1 MALSTDDI
9 KTIKQY
15 ADKLEKWAENL
26 SYNTGPAGNLWVEL
40 TLLLYP
46 QDVQSIA
53 FWLGNIPTTGQNIR
67 KELEELSK
75 LVQEVD
81 AWRNQGIYPEDLGEF
96 CARIHK
102 LMKITRNIVSILR
115 TLSGSGEGDPIL
127 RTNCKMG
134 TQSEPPETKVIAVE
148 KSNAPE
154 TQQTNPASIEPA
166 CTPDKTLSKEA
177 LMAYELHCKMGLPI
191 QQVAKRM
198 TAELKLDKALR
209 PWQISRWIKQVENG
223 HKHTRIPIRSIAPRT
238 SGTTVRSAQIDAA
251 AQADHNKT

>member
-26 SYNTGPAGNLWVEL
+26 SYNTRPTGNLWLQL

-53 FWLGNIPTTGQNIR
+53 FWLGNILTTGQNIR

-81 AWRNQGIYPEDLGEF
+81 AWRNQGVYPEDSGEF
-96 CARIHK
+96 CARINR
-102 LMKITRNIVSILR
+102 LMKVTRNIVSILR
-115 TLSGSGEGDPIL
+115 TLSGPGD
-127 RTNCKMG
+127 
-134 TQSEPPETKVIAVE
+134 SEQPEAKAIAVE

-154 TQQTNPASIEPA
+154 KPETNPVSMVTDCIPSM
-166 CTPDKTLSKEA
+166 PPSQEA
-177 LMAYELHCKMGLPI
+177 LMAYKLHCEMGLPVR
-191 QQVAKRM
+191 QVAKRM

-223 HKHTRIPIRSIAPRT
+223 HKRTRIPIRSIAPRT
-238 SGTTVRSAQIDAA
+238 SGTTERLAQIDAA
-251 AQADHNKT
+251 VQTDPKKT